1 MQTYTVIWRDNGDEF
16 MFTEVQTTD
25 DPADIP
31 TIGWVQTAA
40 AVEYADWDEAD
51 RIAAIADLLT
61 DGFELLD
68 VLVGTPQSAL
78 FA

>member
-16 MFTEVQTTD
+16 MITEVQTTD

-31 TIGWVQTAA
+31 SIGWVQTAA

-51 RIAAIADLLT
+51 RIVAIADLLT
-61 DGFELLD
+61 DGFDLLD
-68 VLVGTPQSAL
+68 VVKGKLESVL
-78 FA
+78 

>member
-16 MFTEVQTTD
+16 MITEVQTTD

-31 TIGWVQTAA
+31 SIGWVQTAA

-51 RIAAIADLLT
+51 RIVAIADLLT
-61 DGFELLD
+61 DGFDLLD
-68 VLVGTPQSAL
+68 VVEGKLESVL
-78 FA
+78 

>member
-16 MFTEVQTTD
+16 MITEVQTTD

-31 TIGWVQTAA
+31 SIGWVQTAA

-61 DGFELLD
+61 DGFDLLD
-68 VLVGTPQSAL
+68 VVKGKLESVL
-78 FA
+78 

>member
-16 MFTEVQTTD
+16 MITEVQTTD

-31 TIGWVQTAA
+31 SIGWVQTAA

-51 RIAAIADLLT
+51 RIVAIADLLT
-61 DGFELLD
+61 DGFDLLAVVKGKLES
-68 VLVGTPQSAL
+68 VL
-78 FA
+78 